1 MVERRVIRAL
11 VAYSKTTYFLDGARP
26 RGLTYAALMHFEGAV
41 NEALGSGPLR
51 VHVMVIPVPRDELLP
66 ALVEGRGDLAASNLT
81 ITPERRRSVAFSDPL
96 MRGVSEVVVTG
107 PGGPELES
115 LADLAAQEVHVRAS
129 SSYYESLQHLNAR
142 LREQGREPIRI
153 QAADE
158 LLEDE
163 DILEMVNAGL
173 LPATIV
179 DDHKARFWAQVLDD
193 ITVHAGL
200 SVREEGDIG
209 WAFRKDSPRLAQVV
223 NDFVRQNRQGTL
235 VFQQYADRYGFDP
248 LLLVAQAYQESGLDQ
263 SAKSSAGALGIMQIK
278 PSTAADPNVGISDV
292 SRLEDNVHAG
302 TKYLRFIADR
312 YFVDQPMD
320 RLNEQLFAFAA
331 YNAGPARIARLRAE
345 ASARGLDPN
354 QWFRNVER
362 IAAEHI
368 GRETVQYVSNIY
380 KYYLGY
386 RRLVDLEEQREQA
399 RQG

>member
-142 LREQGREPIRI
+142 LREQGREPTRI

-235 VFQQYADRYGFDP
+235 YGNVTLKRY
-248 LLLVAQAYQESGLDQ
+248 L
-263 SAKSSAGALGIMQIK
+263 
-278 PSTAADPNVGISDV
+278 
-292 SRLEDNVHAG
+292 
-302 TKYLRFIADR
+302 
-312 YFVDQPMD
+312 
-320 RLNEQLFAFAA
+320 
-331 YNAGPARIARLRAE
+331 AE
-345 ASARGLDPN
+345 ADYVVNHTEGEGNRRFEATWRPTRTSASPTCRDLRTTCTPVRSTSASSRTVTLSTSP
-354 QWFRNVER
+354 W
-362 IAAEHI
+362 I
-368 GRETVQYVSNIY
+368 G
-380 KYYLGY
+380 
-386 RRLVDLEEQREQA
+386 
-399 RQG
+399 